1 MKQQFNNHGV
11 AKVQFRILA
20 LPESL
25 LAVEVKAIRQNFL
38 SWMAANFA
46 LTTSQKFQLMTMPDD
61 LQETLSQAI
70 ANSYELGQ
78 AVQFFKET
86 ASKDDQPDLKDIV
99 INGAETMAEVNS
111 QGLRKADF
119 TGQLA
124 INIRYKVS
132 M

>member
-11 AKVQFRILA
+11 AKVQFRILS

-25 LAVEVKAIRQNFL
+25 LAVEVSAIRENFL

-61 LQETLSQAI
+61 LQKTLSQAI

-78 AVQFFKET
+78 PVQFFKET

-99 INGAETMAEVNS
+99 INGAETMAELNS
-111 QGLRKADF
+111 QSNRQTAF
-119 TGQLA
+119 VGQLA

>member
-1 MKQQFNNHGV
+1 MKQQFNNQGV

-20 LPESL
+20 LPENL
-25 LAVEVKAIRQNFL
+25 LAVELNAIRENFL

-99 INGAETMAEVNS
+99 INGAEAMAVADS
-111 QGLRKADF
+111 RSSKKAAF
-119 TGQLA
+119 VGQLA

>member
-20 LPESL
+20 LPENL
-25 LAVEVKAIRQNFL
+25 LAIETTAIRKNFL
-38 SWMAANFA
+38 SWMETNFA
-46 LTTSQKFQLMTMPDD
+46 LTTRQKFQLMTMPDD

-86 ASKDDQPDLKDIV
+86 TSKDDQPDLKDII
-99 INGAETMAEVNS
+99 INGAETMADIDSSNS
-111 QGLRKADF
+111 RKSAF
-119 TGQLA
+119 VGQLA

-132 M
+132 I

>member
-20 LPESL
+20 LPASL
-25 LAVEVKAIRQNFL
+25 LAIETNAIRRNFL
-38 SWMAANFA
+38 SWMEANFA

-61 LQETLSQAI
+61 LQDTLSQAI

-86 ASKDDQPDLKDIV
+86 TSKDDQPDLKDIV
-99 INGAETMAEVNS
+99 INGAETMAELNNTSRTAAFV
-111 QGLRKADF
+111 
-119 TGQLA
+119 GQLA
-124 INIRYKVS
+124 INIRYKVN

>member
-1 MKQQFNNHGV
+1 MKQQCNNHGV

-25 LAVEVKAIRQNFL
+25 LAVEVNAIRQNFL

-86 ASKDDQPDLKDIV
+86 TSKDDQPDLKDIV

-119 TGQLA
+119 AGQLA

>member
-25 LAVEVKAIRQNFL
+25 LAIETNAIRRNFL
-38 SWMAANFA
+38 SWMEANFA

-61 LQETLSQAI
+61 LQSTLSQAI
-70 ANSYELGQ
+70 ANSYELGK

-86 ASKDDQPDLKDIV
+86 TSKDDQPDLKDIV
-99 INGAETMAEVNS
+99 INGAETMADLNS
-111 QGLRKADF
+111 TSRTAAF
-119 TGQLA
+119 VGQLA
-124 INIRYKVS
+124 INIRYKVN